1 MTIFISYFSK
11 EYLLGGLSSIQ
22 SAITNNPGSRGL
34 LVCIDQEG
42 EQLLQELSLSAN
54 ISIVPFKD
62 LVISKSDYEYF
73 LNSRTKFEALVS
85 IKPTLLNEISKNFEE
100 GEYFIYLD
108 TDIHFFESIDE
119 FLRKNSDS
127 SFIVFQHMYMEEPKN
142 YPYGKYNAGFVVLK
156 KDRHSEEILK
166 EWSRLCSDW
175 CFLRSE
181 HGRYADQG
189 YLDSLVS
196 NPSALGALS
205 TSINL
210 GMHYQL
216 NKEKLKREK
225 GKIMINNE
233 SLICFHF
240 HGLRIGNRL
249 ISTGLNRYGF
259 RFNNFHT
266 YRIIYKP
273 IILRMKS
280 DARNIKRIKP
290 NENYYL
296 QPVGFENA
304 KGGLRKMI
312 GAAKSLIIK
321 TFIFYF

>member
-22 SAITNNPGSRGL
+22 SALANNPGSRGL

-42 EQLLQELSLSAN
+42 ERLLQELALSAS
-54 ISIVPFKD
+54 ISIVPFND
-62 LVISKSDYEYF
+62 LVISKSRYEYF

-85 IKPTLLNEISKNFEE
+85 IKATLLNEISKNFDE

-108 TDIHFFESIDE
+108 TDVYFFESIDE
-119 FLRKNSDS
+119 FLRKNSGS
-127 SFIVFQHMYMEEPKN
+127 SFIVFQHMYMEEPTN
-142 YPYGKYNAGFVVLK
+142 YLYGKYNAGFVVLR
-156 KDRHSEEILK
+156 KDRRSEVILK
-166 EWSRLCSDW
+166 DWSRLCSDW

-181 HGRYADQG
+181 PGRYADQG

-216 NKEKLKREK
+216 NKKNLKRQE

-259 RFNNFHT
+259 RFNNFYT
-266 YRIIYKP
+266 YRVIYKP
-273 IILRMKS
+273 IILRIKS
-280 DARNIKRIKP
+280 NARNIKKIKP
-290 NENYYL
+290 NEKYYL
-296 QPVGFENA
+296 QPVSFEIT
-304 KGGLRKMI
+304 KGKLSMII

-321 TFIFYF
+321 TLIFYF